1 MLNKIKVDFYND
13 DEFDVSSSMR
23 AYMKRAL
30 MEAVKL
36 FGLNN
41 KMQVSVSFVGEEK
54 IKEYNS
60 INRGIDKVT
69 DVLSFPLQNFSE
81 GNIDNDDISDGE
93 YDENGNLM
101 LGDVVICTKVAQRQ
115 AEEYC
120 HSVER
125 ETVYLFV
132 HSILHLMGF
141 DHEKDDEK
149 KRMREAEEKIM
160 NKIGLSRD
168 E

>member
-1 MLNKIKVDFYND
+1 MFNKIKVDFYND
-13 DEFDVSSSMR
+13 DEFNISSSMR

-30 MEAVKL
+30 MEAMKL
-36 FGLNN
+36 FELNN
-41 KMQVSVSFVGEEK
+41 KLQISVSFVDEER
-54 IKEYNS
+54 IKEYNN
-60 INRGIDKVT
+60 INSGIDRVT

-81 GNIDNDDISDGE
+81 GNINDDDISDGE
-93 YDENGNLM
+93 YDEDGNLM
-101 LGDVVICTKVAQRQ
+101 LGDVVICTAVAQRQ
-115 AEEYC
+115 AAEYC
-120 HSVER
+120 HSMER

-141 DHEKDDEK
+141 DHEKDEEK

-160 NKIGLSRD
+160 NKIGLLRD